1 MLQFKFVLANLSP
14 VILIRAPLK
23 IIHINRIEL
32 TIETLF
38 FEKEKH
44 NPDSDY
50 ADEMMSKLD

>member
-1 MLQFKFVLANLSP
+1 MLANLSP

-38 FEKEKH
+38 FEKEKK

-50 ADEMMSKLD
+50 ADEMMMSKLD

>member
-1 MLQFKFVLANLSP
+1 MLANLSP

-32 TIETLF
+32 TTETLF
-38 FEKEKH
+38 FEKEKN

-50 ADEMMSKLD
+50 ADEMMMSKLD